1 MVTLENAFLRVQI
14 SQTGAILQS
23 VYGKQTGIEY
33 LWQGDKTYWG
43 GRAPNLFPFV
53 GRLYQKTYTVDGKPY
68 TMECHGFLP
77 KVQLEVER
85 QGTDS
90 CSFLLQDSEATRA
103 IYPYAFALHVEYA
116 LKEQTI
122 AVCFRVENRS
132 EKTMYCGFGGHPGF
146 NVPMEQGLSFQDY
159 RLEFPE
165 ISSPKMVH
173 FSDGVL
179 DTGERTDYALL
190 DGTKLPLRHDLF
202 NFDAVVLE
210 GMPRQVRLVSD
221 KSSHGVEVSYPEM
234 GYVGFWH
241 KPKTDAPYVCIEPW
255 SVLPGR
261 EGVTEELTAMKDMTA
276 VAPGGEAA
284 VAWSIRVW

>member
-1 MVTLENAFLRVQI
+1 MVTLENTFLRVQI

-53 GRLYQKTYTVDGKPY
+53 GRLYKKTYTVNGKSY
-68 TMECHGFLP
+68 AMECHGFLP
-77 KVQLEVER
+77 KIQLEVER
-85 QGTDS
+85 QEADS
-90 CSFLLQDSEATRA
+90 CTFLLRDSEATRA
-103 IYPYAFALHVEYA
+103 IYPYAFALRVEYA

-122 AVCFRVENRS
+122 EICFRVENHS

-165 ISSPKMVH
+165 ISEPKMVQ

-179 DTGERTDYALL
+179 DTGERTDYALV

-202 NFDAVVLE
+202 SFDAVVLE

-221 KSSHGVEVSYPEM
+221 KSSHGVEVCYPGM

-241 KPKTDAPYVCIEPW
+241 MPNTDAPYVCIEPW

-261 EGVTEELTAMKDMTA
+261 EGVIEELTAMKDMTA
-276 VAPGGEAA
+276 VAPGGEETQS
-284 VAWSIRVW
+284 WSIRVW